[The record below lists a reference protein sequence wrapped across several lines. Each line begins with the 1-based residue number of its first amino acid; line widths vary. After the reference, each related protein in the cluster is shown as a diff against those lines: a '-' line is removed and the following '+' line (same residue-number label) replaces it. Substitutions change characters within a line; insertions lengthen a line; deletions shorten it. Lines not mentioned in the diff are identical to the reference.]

1 MLWETPRGP
10 FLPERFQPFP
20 PMSPALPS
28 PASIQIALVEDDPQ
42 FQAAVASAIRQTD
55 DMRLLWVADTLAQ
68 ALQALGQGPAADVL
82 LVDLGLPDGSGIEAI
97 AAAARLWPA
106 CAVMVSTAFGDE
118 AHVLQ
123 SIEAG
128 ASGYLLKDSMPER
141 IVGEIRS
148 LHAGGSPISPLIA
161 RQVLM
166 RFKHASAPA
175 SEPAVHPD
183 ADTAEAGSV
192 VTLSAREREV
202 LLYITKGFTADEIA
216 RVLEVS
222 HHTVLTFVRR
232 TYAKLKVRSKAEA
245 IYEAR
250 ARGLI

>member
-1 MLWETPRGP
+1 M
-10 FLPERFQPFP
+10 PE
-20 PMSPALPS
+20 AIAIDK
-28 PASIQIALVEDDPQ
+28 PASIHIALVEDDPR
-42 FQAAVASAIRQTD
+42 FQSAVASAIRQTD
-55 DMRLLWVADTLAQ
+55 DMQLLWVADTLAQ
-68 ALQALGQGPAADVL
+68 ALRALNGGGPAADVL

-97 AAAARLWPA
+97 ATAARRWPG

-166 RFKHASAPA
+166 RFKQAGVQAPEAAVQADAPA
-175 SEPAVHPD
+175 
-183 ADTAEAGSV
+183 
-192 VTLSAREREV
+192 TLSAREREV
-202 LLYITKGFTADEIA
+202 LQYITKGFTAEEIA
-216 RVLEVS
+216 RALDVS

>member
-1 MLWETPRGP
+1 M
-10 FLPERFQPFP
+10 PE
-20 PMSPALPS
+20 AIAIDK
-28 PASIQIALVEDDPQ
+28 PASIHIALVEDDPR

-55 DMRLLWVADTLAQ
+55 DMQLLWVADTLAQ
-68 ALQALGQGPAADVL
+68 ALRALNGGGPAADVL

-97 AAAARLWPA
+97 AAAARRWPG

-166 RFKHASAPA
+166 RFKQAGVQAPEAAVQADAPA
-175 SEPAVHPD
+175 M
-183 ADTAEAGSV
+183 
-192 VTLSAREREV
+192 LSAREREV
-202 LLYITKGFTADEIA
+202 LQYITKGFTAEEIA
-216 RVLEVS
+216 RALDVS

>member
-1 MLWETPRGP
+1 M
-10 FLPERFQPFP
+10 PE
-20 PMSPALPS
+20 AIAIAN
-28 PASIQIALVEDDPQ
+28 PASIQIALVEDDPR

-55 DMRLLWVADTLAQ
+55 DMQLLWVADTLAQ
-68 ALQALGQGPAADVL
+68 ALRSLNGGGPAADVL

-97 AAAARLWPA
+97 AAAARRWPG

-161 RQVLM
+161 RQVLI
-166 RFKHASAPA
+166 RFKQAGVQAPEAAVQADAPA
-175 SEPAVHPD
+175 
-183 ADTAEAGSV
+183 
-192 VTLSAREREV
+192 TLSAREREV
-202 LLYITKGFTADEIA
+202 LQYITKGFTAEEIA
-216 RVLEVS
+216 RALDVS

-250 ARGLI
+250 SRGLI

>member
-1 MLWETPRGP
+1 M
-10 FLPERFQPFP
+10 
-20 PMSPALPS
+20 PAAIANS
-28 PASIQIALVEDDPQ
+28 PASIQIALVEDDPR
-42 FQAAVASAIRQTD
+42 FQSAVASAIRQTD
-55 DMRLLWVADTLAQ
+55 DMQLLWVADTLAQ
-68 ALQALGQGPAADVL
+68 ALRALNGGGPAADVL

-97 AAAARLWPA
+97 AAAARRWPG

-166 RFKHASAPA
+166 RFKQAGVQAPEAAVQADAPA
-175 SEPAVHPD
+175 
-183 ADTAEAGSV
+183 
-192 VTLSAREREV
+192 TLSAREREV
-202 LLYITKGFTADEIA
+202 LQYITKGFTAEEIA
-216 RVLEVS
+216 RALDVS

>member
-1 MLWETPRGP
+1 M
-10 FLPERFQPFP
+10 PE
-20 PMSPALPS
+20 AIAIDK
-28 PASIQIALVEDDPQ
+28 PASIQIALVEDDPR

-55 DMRLLWVADTLAQ
+55 DMQLLWVADTLAQ
-68 ALQALGQGPAADVL
+68 ALRSLNGGGPAADVL

-97 AAAARLWPA
+97 AAAARRWPG

-166 RFKHASAPA
+166 RFKQAGVQAPEAAAQADAPA
-175 SEPAVHPD
+175 
-183 ADTAEAGSV
+183 
-192 VTLSAREREV
+192 TLSAREREV
-202 LLYITKGFTADEIA
+202 LQYITKGFTAEEIA
-216 RVLEVS
+216 RALDVS

>member
-1 MLWETPRGP
+1 M
-10 FLPERFQPFP
+10 PE
-20 PMSPALPS
+20 AIAIAN
-28 PASIQIALVEDDPQ
+28 PASIQIALVEDDPR
-42 FQAAVASAIRQTD
+42 FQSAVASAIRQTD
-55 DMRLLWVADTLAQ
+55 DMQLLWVADTLAQ
-68 ALQALGQGPAADVL
+68 ALRALNGGGPAADVL

-97 AAAARLWPA
+97 ATAARRWPG

-166 RFKHASAPA
+166 RFKQASASVSGA
-175 SEPAVHPD
+175 GVAADRPD
-183 ADTAEAGSV
+183 TVATA
-192 VTLSAREREV
+192 
-202 LLYITKGFTADEIA
+202 IA
-216 RVLEVS
+216 RPWPPCPRVNARCCSTSPRVS
-222 HHTVLTFVRR
+222 RQKRLRGRWMYRTTPCSPSCGAPTPSSRCAPRPRRSTRHVRG
-232 TYAKLKVRSKAEA
+232 V
-245 IYEAR
+245 
-250 ARGLI
+250 

>member
-1 MLWETPRGP
+1 M
-10 FLPERFQPFP
+10 PE
-20 PMSPALPS
+20 AIAIDK
-28 PASIQIALVEDDPQ
+28 PASIHIALVEDDPR
-42 FQAAVASAIRQTD
+42 FQSAVASAIRQTD
-55 DMRLLWVADTLAQ
+55 DMQLLWVADTLAQ
-68 ALQALGQGPAADVL
+68 ALRSLNGGGPAADVL

-97 AAAARLWPA
+97 ATAARRWPG

-166 RFKHASAPA
+166 RFKQAGVQAPEAAVQADAPA
-175 SEPAVHPD
+175 
-183 ADTAEAGSV
+183 
-192 VTLSAREREV
+192 TLSAREREV
-202 LLYITKGFTADEIA
+202 LQYITKGFTAEEIA
-216 RVLEVS
+216 RALDVS

>member
-1 MLWETPRGP
+1 M
-10 FLPERFQPFP
+10 QP
-20 PMSPALPS
+20 AI
-28 PASIQIALVEDDPQ
+28 ASSAAIRVAIVEDDPR
-42 FQAAVASAIRQTD
+42 FQTAVASAIRQTD
-55 DMRLLWVADTLAQ
+55 DMCLLWVADTLAQ
-68 ALQALGQGPAADVL
+68 ALHALNAEGPAADVL
-82 LVDLGLPDGSGIEAI
+82 LVDLGLPDGSGIKAI
-97 AAAARLWPA
+97 AQAARLWPT

-148 LHAGGSPISPLIA
+148 LHEGGSPISPLIA

-166 RFKHASAPA
+166 RFKQGSAPA
-175 SEPAVHPD
+175 SPSTAGEAD
-183 ADTAEAGSV
+183 AGADSGV
-192 VTLSAREREV
+192 NLSAREREV
-202 LLYITKGFTADEIA
+202 LQYITKGFTAEEIA

-250 ARGLI
+250 VRGLI

>member
-1 MLWETPRGP
+1 M
-10 FLPERFQPFP
+10 PE
-20 PMSPALPS
+20 AIAIAN
-28 PASIQIALVEDDPQ
+28 PASIQIALVEDDPR

-55 DMRLLWVADTLAQ
+55 DMQLLWVADTLAQ
-68 ALQALGQGPAADVL
+68 ALRALNGGGPAADVL

-97 AAAARLWPA
+97 AAAARRWPG

-166 RFKHASAPA
+166 RFKQAGVQAPEAAVQADAPA
-175 SEPAVHPD
+175 
-183 ADTAEAGSV
+183 
-192 VTLSAREREV
+192 TLSAREREV
-202 LLYITKGFTADEIA
+202 LQYITKGFTAEEIA
-216 RVLEVS
+216 RALDVS

>member
-1 MLWETPRGP
+1 MPTALA
-10 FLPERFQPFP
+10 
-20 PMSPALPS
+20 SPAT
-28 PASIQIALVEDDPQ
+28 IQIALVEDDPQ
-42 FQAAVASAIRQTD
+42 FQAAVASAIRQTQ
-55 DMRLLWVADTLAQ
+55 DMHLLWVADTLAQ
-68 ALQALGQGPAADVL
+68 GLSALDAGPAADVL
-82 LVDLGLPDGSGIEAI
+82 LVDLGLPDGSGIQAI

-166 RFKHASAPA
+166 RFKQASAPA
-175 SEPAVHPD
+175 SGASAV
-183 ADTAEAGSV
+183 DTETATGNV

-202 LLYITKGFTADEIA
+202 LQYITKGFTADEIA
-216 RVLEVS
+216 RVLDVS

>member
-1 MLWETPRGP
+1 M
-10 FLPERFQPFP
+10 PEDI
-20 PMSPALPS
+20 AIDK
-28 PASIQIALVEDDPQ
+28 PASIQIALVEDDPR

-55 DMRLLWVADTLAQ
+55 DMQLLWVADTLAQ
-68 ALQALGQGPAADVL
+68 ALRSLNGGGPAADVL

-97 AAAARLWPA
+97 AAAARRWPG

-166 RFKHASAPA
+166 RFKQAGVPALEAAVQADAPA
-175 SEPAVHPD
+175 
-183 ADTAEAGSV
+183 
-192 VTLSAREREV
+192 TLSAREREV
-202 LLYITKGFTADEIA
+202 LQYITKGFTAEEIA
-216 RVLEVS
+216 RALDVS

>member
-1 MLWETPRGP
+1 M
-10 FLPERFQPFP
+10 PE
-20 PMSPALPS
+20 AIAIDK
-28 PASIQIALVEDDPQ
+28 PASIHIALVEDDPR
-42 FQAAVASAIRQTD
+42 FQSAVASAIRQTD
-55 DMRLLWVADTLAQ
+55 DMQLLWVADTLAQ
-68 ALQALGQGPAADVL
+68 ALRSLNGGGPAADVL

-97 AAAARLWPA
+97 AAAARRWPG

-166 RFKHASAPA
+166 RFKQAGVQAPEAAVQADAPA
-175 SEPAVHPD
+175 
-183 ADTAEAGSV
+183 
-192 VTLSAREREV
+192 TLSAREREV
-202 LLYITKGFTADEIA
+202 LQYITKGFTAEEIA
-216 RVLEVS
+216 RALDVS